1 MKMKSNKQIQT
12 DRLPKVVLGKRQVT
26 KEAKAGRLK
35 EIWLATDADENYKKE
50 IKMLAKEKKI
60 KIFSNNTAQEFAK
73 KYQLDVKCGV
83 VGLINEIEGN

>member
-1 MKMKSNKQIQT
+1 MNNNKNK
-12 DRLPKVVLGKRQVT
+12 DCDVLPKVVLGKRQVI

-35 EIWLATDADENYKKE
+35 EIWLATDADENYKNE

-83 VGLINEIEGN
+83 VGLLLEIKG

>member
-1 MKMKSNKQIQT
+1 MKSNKQIQT

-50 IKMLAKEKKI
+50 IKMLAK
-60 KIFSNNTAQEFAK
+60 
-73 KYQLDVKCGV
+73 
-83 VGLINEIEGN
+83 